1 MLIIRTRLGGVKWKM
16 IFWLNYVERA
26 LYFPEFTD
34 FEDAVQYYTALN
46 GDCAIIVTRNPKDF
60 RKSEIPVFTPSEFLS
75 IPFWTNDMGD
85 KFLNEPSN

>member
-34 FEDAVQYYTALN
+34 FEEREKTISWLKLIRHYRTFETHR
-46 GDCAIIVTRNPKDF
+46 II
-60 RKSEIPVFTPSEFLS
+60 I
-75 IPFWTNDMGD
+75 
-85 KFLNEPSN
+85 